1 MKLLTECWIGSPLY
15 WATAG
20 ANEPMPELPHEEL
33 RRLTTGLKEFINY
46 QRRLGLQLI
55 EGKCLVEKIF
65 KPVTPESIPEPTEMI
80 SLAEIRKE
88 MDDCRRCKLWKT
100 RTLLVFGVGNPEAR
114 LMFIGEAPGAEEDQ
128 QGEPFVGEAG
138 KLFNRILN
146 KMEISRQE
154 VYITNVVK
162 SRPPRNRNPEA
173 EEIAACRPF
182 LLKQIQAIRPRIIVT
197 LGAVATHALLETKDP
212 LNRLRGHWQQW
223 RGFAVMPTYHPSYLL
238 RVPQDRIKTWE
249 DMQKVLVAYRSQQEQ

>member
-1 MKLLTECWIGSPLY
+1 M
-15 WATAG
+15 A
-20 ANEPMPELPHEEL
+20 ELPHEEL

-55 EGKCLVEKIF
+55 EEKGQVEKIS
-65 KPVTPESIPEPTEMI
+65 TSAMSESTPEPTEVMT
-80 SLAEIRKE
+80 LEEIRQE
-88 MDDCRRCKLWKT
+88 MGDCRRCKLWKT
-100 RTLLVFGVGNPEAR
+100 RAHLVFGVGNPEAR

-128 QGEPFVGEAG
+128 RGEPFVGEAG
-138 KLFNRILN
+138 QLLNRMLN

-162 SRPPRNRNPEA
+162 SRPPGNRNPTA

-182 LLKQIQAIRPRIIVT
+182 LLKQIQVIRPRVIVT
-197 LGAVATHALLETKDP
+197 LGAIATHALLETKDP

-238 RVPQDRIKTWE
+238 RVPQDRIKTWG
-249 DMQKVLVAYRSQQEQ
+249 DMQKVLVVYRNQEEK